1 MSFGRH
7 ITVILF
13 LFSFSLLVFPNSQDF
28 LIPGFY
34 LKTAIYKHE
43 IRNFNKILCSYQYF
57 LPWHDSIFL
66 VSTAEGQFQILST
79 VSKNKNFSDEW
90 DVKITFRLMEGMA
103 RDISISGIVGNTEWS
118 KNNYVFFPGALYN
131 GNRFKSR
138 RIEYSPKLLEPKDI
152 GPFKEAIIADIP
164 KLNLSEGPSSIH
176 LKSGA
181 MSLPC
186 MGFLDFDYKKGML
199 IITEQENEVGDYL
212 FSLKENNDRTIAEFS
227 IGSPAVRENYK
238 YRICSMTE
246 PSDDLPATLKK
257 GDSVSMN
264 LQIILFPSSN
274 VQEFL
279 QKYFTVRHSLNLKY
293 QVNYTVPLSVCF
305 RSIENKFNKQNFVA
319 EYGYYSVGMRENF
332 LQDWQ
337 IGWTGGM
344 ISTLPLLIAGNKQS
358 RENVLRNFEWL
369 FPAGICPS
377 GFFYDSGEK
386 GRFWY
391 GGDIRRP
398 HTTNWHLVRK
408 SGDGLYY
415 ILRQFAFMEEMG
427 VHIKPQWDSLSRKV
441 ADAFVKLWNT
451 WYQFGQFIDSN
462 TGNIIVGGSTSG
474 AIVPAALV
482 EAYKRYHDKSYLQV
496 ACQAA
501 DSMVQNFLLRGYT
514 CGGPGDALQSPDSES
529 SYALLESLVSL
540 YEVTG
545 DSHWV
550 AYAETAAWLFSSWV
564 MAYDYR
570 FPPHTTLGKRGVSTR
585 GTVIANAQN
594 THAAPGICTYSGN
607 ALLRLYRI
615 TGRAEYLFLLQEI
628 VRATP
633 QYLSLPERPVP
644 GLSDGWMSERINT
657 TDWLEGIGEIMKGS
671 TWAET
676 SLMLQ
681 YVEIPGVYIHRK
693 NSLIVAFD
701 QVEVLIDKKNHIKI
715 RNKTPYDCAITV
727 FEDSDLSHPLPSF
740 LSPKLKRIHLKP
752 YEEKIWY

>member
-1 MSFGRH
+1 MSLSRQ
-7 ITVILF
+7 IKVAL
-13 LFSFSLLVFPNSQDF
+13 LLLSFPLLVFSNSQEL

-34 LKTAIYKHE
+34 LKTAIYKHDV
-43 IRNFNKILCSYQYF
+43 RNFNKILCAHQFF
-57 LPWHDSIFL
+57 LPWHDSVL
-66 VSTAEGQFQILST
+66 SVNTSEGQFQIVST
-79 VSKNKNFSDEW
+79 FSKNNHFPDEW
-90 DVKITFRLMEGMA
+90 DVKIVFRLTDGKA
-103 RDISISGIVGNTEWS
+103 TNISLEGIVGITGWL
-118 KNNYVFFPGALYN
+118 KNNYVFFPGSVYN

-138 RIEYSPKLLEPKDI
+138 CIDYSPKLLEPKDI
-152 GPFKEAIIADIP
+152 GPFKEPVIADIP
-164 KLNLSEGPSSIH
+164 RLNISDGPSSIH
-176 LKSGA
+176 LRSGA

-186 MGFLDFDYKKGML
+186 MGFLDFEKKRG
-199 IITEQENEVGDYL
+199 IFIASEQENELGDYL
-212 FSLKENNDRTIAEFS
+212 FSLNENNDRTIAEFS
-227 IGSPAVRENYK
+227 IGSPVVRENYK

-246 PSDDLPATLKK
+246 PSDDVPVTLKK
-257 GDSVSMN
+257 GDSVSID
-264 LQIILFPSSN
+264 LKIFSFPSSN

-279 QKYFTVRHSLNLKY
+279 QKYFTVRSSWHWKY
-293 QVNYTVPLSVCF
+293 QVPYTVPLSVCF
-305 RSIENKFNKQNFVA
+305 QSIENKFNRQNFVPD
-319 EYGYYSVGMRENF
+319 YGYYSVGMRENF

-344 ISTLPLLIAGNKQS
+344 ISTLPLFIAGNKQS

-369 FPAGICPS
+369 FPAGICSS

-415 ILRQFAFMEEMG
+415 ILRQFAFIEETGMP
-427 VHIKPQWDSLSRKV
+427 VKPQWDSLTRNV
-441 ADAFVKLWNT
+441 ADAFIRLWNK
-451 WYQFGQFIDSN
+451 WHQFGQFIDSN
-462 TGNIIVGGSTSG
+462 TGDIIVGGSTSG

-482 EAYKRYHDKSYLQV
+482 EAYKRYHDKNYLQV
-496 ACQAA
+496 ACAAA
-501 DSMVQNFLLRGYT
+501 DSMVQNYLLKGYT
-514 CGGPGDALQSPDSES
+514 SGGPGDALQSPDSES

-545 DSHWV
+545 DQRWV
-550 AYAETAAWLFSSWV
+550 DWAETAAWLFSTWV

-570 FPPHTTLGKRGVSTR
+570 FPPNTTLGKRGASTR

-644 GLSDGWMSERINT
+644 GLSDGWMSERVNT

-681 YVEIPGVYIHRK
+681 YVEIPGVYIYRK
-693 NSLIVAFD
+693 KLLLVAFD
-701 QVEVLIDKKNHIKI
+701 QVEVLMDKKNRIKI
-715 RNKTPYDCAITV
+715 CNRTPYDCMITV
-727 FEDSDLSHPLPSF
+727 FEDSDQSDPLPSF
-740 LSPKLKRIHLKP
+740 LSPKLKRIYLKP
-752 YEEKIWY
+752 YEEKIWH